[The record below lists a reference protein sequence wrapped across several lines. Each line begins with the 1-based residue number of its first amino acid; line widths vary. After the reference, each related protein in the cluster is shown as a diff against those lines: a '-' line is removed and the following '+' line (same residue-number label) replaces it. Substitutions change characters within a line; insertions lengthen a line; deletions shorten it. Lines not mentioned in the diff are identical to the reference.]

1 MLRLGVVSR
10 FSAAPWLG
18 SVAVAV
24 AAIAWAC
31 ASTALAQAP
40 AEDALKRIIEEG
52 DPAYLDWS
60 AAPNDRDQIGKLYE
74 GNGYRL
80 FWSDGRKPT
89 AAGIS
94 LLQQLRLAGERGLD
108 PEDYPGNRLAYML
121 IDLIDAPH

>member
-1 MLRLGVVSR
+1 MLRFG
-10 FSAAPWLG
+10 SAPQAGWGCLAG
-18 SVAVAV
+18 
-24 AAIAWAC
+24 IAWAC
-31 ASTALAQAP
+31 ASAALAQAP

-80 FWSDGRKPT
+80 FWSDGQKPT

-108 PEDYPGNRLAYML
+108 PEDYP
-121 IDLIDAPH
+121 